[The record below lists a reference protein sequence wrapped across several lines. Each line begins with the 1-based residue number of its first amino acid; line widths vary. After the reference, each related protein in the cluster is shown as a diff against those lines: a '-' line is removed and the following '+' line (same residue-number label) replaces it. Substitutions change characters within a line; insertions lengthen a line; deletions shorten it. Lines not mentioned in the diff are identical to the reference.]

1 MAAKTEN
8 KANTMRGEEK
18 KRRRPERKRP
28 GETQARK
35 SGAPRKFRLDLA
47 LVERGLCE
55 SRDAAQRAI
64 LAGKVRIGEAVADK
78 PSRLVDPGSE
88 LRLDQ
93 PDRYV
98 SRGGHKL
105 EAALR
110 FFSLD
115 PAGAICLD
123 VGASTG
129 GFTDC
134 LLQHG
139 ARRVIALDVGRGQLH
154 WRLRQDPRV
163 LLRERINARLLR
175 PEDVGELVDLAA
187 VDVSFIS
194 LRLVLPPLLPLV
206 RPEGSIVAL
215 IKPQFEAGRAD
226 VGKGGIVREP
236 EVRERVVD
244 ELRRW
249 ARSLPE
255 VEDRGVIPSP
265 ILGGSGN
272 QEFLWVLR
280 RKPAVTPG

>member
-1 MAAKTEN
+1 
-8 KANTMRGEEK
+8 MRGEEEK
-18 KRRRPERKRP
+18 H
-28 GETQARK
+28 
-35 SGAPRKFRLDLA
+35 PRKQRKQPAGAEAHRKAASRRLRLDLA

-64 LAGKVRIGEAVADK
+64 LAGRVRIGEALADK
-78 PSRLVDPGSE
+78 PSRLVDPE
-88 LRLDQ
+88 AALRLEQ

-98 SRGGHKL
+98 GRGGHKL

-110 FFSLD
+110 GFSLD
-115 PAGAICLD
+115 PSGSTCLD

-154 WRLRQDPRV
+154 WKLRQDPRV
-163 LLRERINARLLR
+163 IVRERINARLLR
-175 PEDVGELVDLAA
+175 PEDVGETVDLAT

-194 LRLVLPPLLPLV
+194 LRLVLPALFPLV
-206 RPEGSIVAL
+206 RPQGWIIAL

-226 VGKGGIVREP
+226 VGKGGIVRDP
-236 EVRERVVD
+236 GVRERVV
-244 ELRRW
+244 EEMRRW
-249 ARSLPE
+249 ARAFPE
-255 VEDRGVIPSP
+255 CEDRGVIPSP

-272 QEFLWVLR
+272 QEFLWALR
-280 RKPAVTPG
+280 KKPSIDPG

>member
-1 MAAKTEN
+1 
-8 KANTMRGEEK
+8 MRGEEK
-18 KRRRPERKRP
+18 KRRRKQEERSP
-28 GETQARK
+28 GAEMRK
-35 SGAPRKFRLDLA
+35 KAAHRKLRLDLA

-64 LAGKVRIGEAVADK
+64 LAGRVRIGEAPADK
-78 PSRLVDPGSE
+78 PSRPVDPE
-88 LRLDQ
+88 APLRLVQ
-93 PDRYV
+93 PERYV

-110 FFSLD
+110 HFSLD
-115 PAGAICLD
+115 PEGSACLD

-139 ARRVIALDVGRGQLH
+139 ARRVVALDVGRGQLH

-163 LLRERINARLLR
+163 VVRERINARLLR
-175 PEDVGELVDLAA
+175 SEDVGEVVDLATA
-187 VDVSFIS
+187 DLSFIS
-194 LRLVLPPLLPLV
+194 LRLVLPALFPFV
-206 RPEGSIVAL
+206 RPEGWIVAL

-226 VGKGGIVREP
+226 VGKGGIVRDP
-236 EVRERVVD
+236 EVRERVV
-244 ELRRW
+244 EEVRRW
-249 ARSLPE
+249 ARAFPQ

-272 QEFLWVLR
+272 QEFLWALR
-280 RKPAVTPG
+280 RTTEIALG